1 MDDELNKAFVDEELG
16 KTIGNDKNNNDW
28 NLLDDP
34 TIKEDYGGSFLDEV
48 KDVKPTYGKAH

>member
-1 MDDELNKAFVDEELG
+1 MDEELG